1 MQKWKEYKL
10 DQIARLVKDTFK
22 PNAEES
28 LPYIGLE
35 HIEEQQLRLNSVGHS
50 SEVISNKFYFQ
61 PNDVLFGKL
70 RPYFKKV
77 VQPKFK
83 GVCSTD
89 IWVLRAKE
97 GFDQDFLYYFVA
109 NKDFVDLSNNAD
121 TGTRMPR
128 ADWDFMKETEWFLPE
143 SKEEQKKIA
152 STLKC
157 LDNKIELLTQNNFSI
172 EEYAKTL
179 FKQWFV
185 VEATDWEISTV
196 DYAVSVKGGTTPST
210 EVPEFWNG
218 DIAWTSPRDL
228 SKRKCVFL
236 NRTDRTITEKGLR
249 QIGSGLLPIG
259 TVLLSSRAP
268 IGYITITEVP
278 VAINQ
283 GYIAV
288 ICDKGFSNYY
298 IFLWLKKNLASIIT
312 ASNGSTFDEI
322 SRSVFKELDF
332 VIPPPKR
339 LEEFDKIVKPLF
351 DKIKN
356 NELQIQNLQNLR
368 DTYLSKLM
376 SGEARVKM

>member
-50 SEVISNKFYFQ
+50 SQVISNKFYFQ

-70 RPYFKKV
+70 RPYFRKV

-97 GFDQDFLYYFVA
+97 DFDQDFLYYFVA

-128 ADWDFMKETEWFLPE
+128 ADWDFMKESEWLLPQNIN
-143 SKEEQKKIA
+143 EQKEIA
-152 STLKC
+152 FILRSI
-157 LDNKIELLTQNNFSI
+157 DNKIELLHSNNINLERLAQTF
-172 EEYAKTL
+172 
-179 FKQWFV
+179 FRQWF
-185 VEATDWEISTV
+185 EEEGIKSTEGTIEDEFDFTMGQSPSGDSLNETGEGIV
-196 DYAVSVKGGTTPST
+196 FFQGNADFDFRFPKTRVYTTEPNRMAKKNDILVSVRAP
-210 EVPEFWNG
+210 VG
-218 DIAWTSPRDL
+218 D
-228 SKRKCVFL
+228 L
-236 NRTDRTITEKGLR
+236 NMALTDCC
-249 QIGSGLLPIG
+249 IGRGVAAFRYKHNNSYYSYTYYKINSLLAPIKQFEDNG
-259 TVLLSSRAP
+259 TVFGS
-268 IGYITITEVP
+268 IGK
-278 VAINQ
+278 
-283 GYIAV
+283 
-288 ICDKGFSNYY
+288 DDF
-298 IFLWLKKNLASIIT
+298 KKIENT
-312 ASNGSTFDEI
+312 
-322 SRSVFKELDF
+322 
-332 VIPPPKR
+332 IPPKSLIEKFQKAVNPID
-339 LEEFDKIVKPLF
+339 EKIL
-351 DKIKN
+351 N
-356 NELQIQNLQNLR
+356 NTLQINNLRKLR

>member
-10 DQIARLVKDTFK
+10 DQIARLVKDSFK

-70 RPYFKKV
+70 RPYFRKV
-77 VQPKFK
+77 VQPQFK

-128 ADWDFMKETEWFLPE
+128 ADWDFMKETEWLLPE
-143 SKEEQKKIA
+143 SKEEQKVIA
-152 STLKC
+152 TTLKS
-157 LDNKIELLTQNNFSI
+157 LDNKIELLSQNNFSV

-185 VEATDWEISTV
+185 VEATDWEISTI

-236 NRTDRTITEKGLR
+236 NRTDRTITEKGLK

-298 IFLWLKKNLASIIT
+298 MFLWLKKNLASIIT

-322 SRSVFKELDF
+322 SRTVFKELDF
-332 VIPPPKR
+332 VIPPPRK
-339 LEEFDKIVKPLF
+339 LEEFDKIIKPLF